1 MPIYEYK
8 CSDCKTNFEV
18 IVNNSGDDKDP
29 KCAKCGSARV
39 KKTISAS
46 SFRISSGRSSV
57 PAGALSGCASKS
69 GFS

>member
-18 IVNNSGDDKDP
+18 IANNSGDDKDL
-29 KCAKCGSARV
+29 KCVKCGSARV